1 MGSKLRNR
9 FISGLIVC
17 FLLFSG
23 SQAYAATAK
32 WPPKGFRANGD
43 VYAKIPTSKELT
55 ALLSMSRTLR
65 AQAKTC
71 PVYAC
76 GVVQVA
82 SRVGCTWWE
91 IKSTVYGPR
100 SASDATRIPLGYL
113 RTTLGAT
120 PPKKILTVYLRS
132 REPLKAKIVVGG
144 INISCYHSPKT
155 EKVPT
160 TKYTK
165 IIRSTPTPTPSA
177 TPSTS
182 PSSVPSP
189 SDSPSETVS
198 ASPSA

>member
-1 MGSKLRNR
+1 MKRTFALLVIAVMVFTGS
-9 FISGLIVC
+9 SAV
-17 FLLFSG
+17 
-23 SQAYAATAK
+23 AATSK

-100 SASDATRIPLGYL
+100 SATDSTRIALGYV

-120 PPKKILTVYLRS
+120 PPAKITTIYLRS
-132 REPLKAKIVVGG
+132 REPLKPKIVVGG
-144 INISCYHSPKT
+144 ITISCYHSPKT

-160 TKYTK
+160 TTYKRIVRPTPK
-165 IIRSTPTPTPSA
+165 PTPTATPTETPSVTPTPTE
-177 TPSTS
+177 S
-182 PSSVPSP
+182 PTESP
-189 SDSPSETVS
+189 S
-198 ASPSA
+198 ASPSQ

>member
-1 MGSKLRNR
+1 MKRYITYLVVS
-9 FISGLIVC
+9 VMV
-17 FLLFSG
+17 FSG
-23 SQAYAATAK
+23 SSAFAATSK

-43 VYAKIPTSKELT
+43 VYAKIPTTKELT

-100 SASDATRIPLGYL
+100 SAKDSTRIALGYM

-120 PPKKILTVYLRS
+120 APKKITTVYLRS
-132 REPLKAKIVVGG
+132 RAPLKPKIVVGG
-144 INISCYHSPKT
+144 INISCYHSPKI
-155 EKVPT
+155 EEVPT
-160 TKYTK
+160 TTYKRV
-165 IIRSTPTPTPSA
+165 IRPTPTPTPTVTTSVS
-177 TPSTS
+177 PSPSESPSES
-182 PSSVPSP
+182 PSS
-189 SDSPSETVS
+189 SPSE
-198 ASPSA
+198 

>member
-1 MGSKLRNR
+1 M
-9 FISGLIVC
+9 V
-17 FLLFSG
+17 FSA
-23 SQAYAATAK
+23 SQAFAAASK

-71 PVYAC
+71 PVFAC

-82 SRVGCTWWE
+82 SRIGCTWWE

-100 SASDATRIPLGYL
+100 SASDATRVALGNL

-120 PPKKILTVYLRS
+120 PPKKVLTVYLRS
-132 REPLKAKIVVGG
+132 REPLKPKIVVGG
-144 INISCYHSPKT
+144 IHISCYHSPKS

-160 TKYTK
+160 TVYTR
-165 IIRSTPTPTPSA
+165 IVRPTPTPSVSPTVSP
-177 TPSTS
+177 TPSE
-182 PSSVPSP
+182 
-189 SDSPSETVS
+189 SPSESVS
-198 ASPSA
+198 ASPTA